1 MLARPSAPQT
11 YRYKITQQT
20 GMATQM
26 QLEVVVA
33 GIAWLPTSCEA
44 EAAIKR
50 VNKDENGK
58 RKLFL
63 YPCCLKY

>member
-1 MLARPSAPQT
+1 
-11 YRYKITQQT
+11 
-20 GMATQM
+20 MATQM
-26 QLEVVVA
+26 QLEVVVV